1 MLTRHASTSEER
13 REYEER
19 VGSAATGSG
28 LNGQWAGLSPGSAE
42 PARAVRRALRRRGG
56 RPRTLPKGTLTLL
69 SGFHW
74 SMAFSSPLISSR
86 SRASSS
92 MPWSSCR
99 NSPPPP
105 SMSPLSSSSLLSGSV
120 SEVTIWR
127 TVSERAY
134 EQWCGV

>member
-1 MLTRHASTSEER
+1 M
-13 REYEER
+13 
-19 VGSAATGSG
+19 
-28 LNGQWAGLSPGSAE
+28 
-42 PARAVRRALRRRGG
+42 
-56 RPRTLPKGTLTLL
+56 L

-86 SRASSS
+86 SSASSS
-92 MPWSSCR
+92 TPWSSCR

-134 EQWCGV
+134 EQWSGG